1 MDEPPLVSRRRPTS
15 PYEPIS
21 KGYASIKRVSSEDT
35 IEMHSIQNF
44 TSNSRSADR
53 GVSPHPQLGAADIRQ
68 GYLMILSFFFLAV
81 LVACMNH
88 IAFSQFDGKETGSH
102 TTQFWVTVFKNMFPA
117 AVAVILLTG
126 LKHSLSQVAL
136 YRIRVSSHSL
146 RLVNIIT
153 SPPSLLNTISIL
165 FQSSMRTSLLWF
177 GLLTAI
183 TQAIALTSLF
193 VPGTLTVAQT
203 PSRTESLRVPTV
215 DFNFVNPMVSSFV
228 SAEDDIPQTLG
239 FAEPSQ
245 RWRQLI
251 LQAASSG
258 KATWDPPVGC
268 GSGCTYTF
276 SYVAPALNC
285 SELSKGD
292 IWPSGTNA
300 SDSRLPFPLNSTD
313 PNETLNEYFF
323 YNSDFSFI
331 SPSSE
336 DLDYSLSV
344 VDVIYMDSFNTT
356 FDTALLLANDFP
368 DPEQWSPRGAH
379 CTYQNAT
386 YESTTTF
393 SNNTQISSTR
403 VKDWNGLLPIGHS
416 ADGPYAG
423 TSTTNQILAF
433 RSIAQSFSEIL
444 SGNAFY
450 QANISGI
457 VTDSTQAL
465 STPLFNLT
473 GDLQNIT
480 ENRDTFMWNVFYFS
494 LSPNLGENL
503 SAGLQDLLGNVTL
516 AFVNEGMATT
526 LADVSVTPTTTQY
539 QYIAWRLGLIYGMV
553 FLGSL
558 VVVAYGLYCLRANG
572 TMAIFDL
579 EHIVEMTAMSTG
591 LHDSAVQ
598 SQLGS
603 TLVKGVFYTGSD
615 GALRRVALD
624 VETAQA
630 RTRERTRGRIPEN

>member
-193 VPGTLTVAQT
+193 VP
-203 PSRTESLRVPTV
+203 
-215 DFNFVNPMVSSFV
+215 SSYCRLQLCQSNGLILCV
-228 SAEDDIPQTLG
+228 CRRRYSADPG

-386 YESTTTF
+386 YESTATF

-416 ADGPYAG
+416 ADGP
-423 TSTTNQILAF
+423 
-433 RSIAQSFSEIL
+433 EIL
-444 SGNAFY
+444 RGNAFY

-572 TMAIFDL
+572 TTAIFDL